1 MIFGCGPVTLLG
13 ASRMVLVQHDLE
25 MVALIAGESD
35 GGKPHY
41 RNGIPFQPFGLVYG
55 HQFHIHRSVGETG
68 GFSPPPEAR

>member
-41 RNGIPFQPFGLVYG
+41 RNGIPFQPFDWCTV
-55 HQFHIHRSVGETG
+55 ISSTSTG
-68 GFSPPPEAR
+68 ASGRLAASSSTEAR